1 MKILIAIGTR
11 PEAIKMAP
19 LIIRLKEILKNN
31 LRVCVTSQHRELQ
44 DEILRLF
51 KIKPDYDLNIM
62 KNNQSLFDI
71 TINIL
76 KKFNQIL
83 ISFKPQLVLVHGDTS
98 TTMSISLAC
107 FYNKIDVGHIESGL
121 RTNNIYDPWPEEV
134 NRKITDLISVLHFP
148 PTNIAKQNLKKE
160 NIKSRS
166 LVITGNTVVDSL
178 LIMKDK
184 LLKNDQN
191 RKKYFMKFKFI
202 KSKFILVTCH
212 RRENFGMGVNELCKA
227 IKIICRNDKNI
238 KFVLP
243 LHPNPNIKNIIQ
255 KKLKDVDGVHLISP
269 LGYASMVYVMMNSY
283 LIFTDSGGIQEEAPS
298 LNKPILIYRDK
309 TERPEI
315 IDKGGAILVKK
326 NTGDIIKK
334 INKLFYSEKIYKKMS
349 MVNNPYGDGKATFK
363 IIESIKKLYKQ
374 EFNS

>member
-148 PTNIAKQNLKKE
+148 PTNIAKVNLKKE

-184 LLKNDQN
+184 ILQNDRLKQ
-191 RKKYFMKFKFI
+191 KYFMKFKFI

-212 RRENFGMGVNELCKA
+212 RRENFGQGISNVVTAVKKLSL
-227 IKIICRNDKNI
+227 IYPNI
-238 KFVLP
+238 DFVFPVHL
-243 LHPNPNIKNIIQ
+243 NPNIQSIVKEKISNISNVF
-255 KKLKDVDGVHLISP
+255 LLPTLD
-269 LGYASMVYVMMNSY
+269 YFEF
-283 LIFTDSGGIQEEAPS
+283 IFLMEKSQFILTDSGGIQEEAFS
-298 LNKPILIYRDK
+298 LQKNVLLMRDS
-309 TERPEI
+309 TERPEAI
-315 IDKGGAILVKK
+315 SQGTVKLIGSEVDSIVNNSRLLIDQDLGNLNHRESDNQYGAGDAALKICEIL
-326 NTGDIIKK
+326 KK
-334 INKLFYSEKIYKKMS
+334 I
-349 MVNNPYGDGKATFK
+349 D
-363 IIESIKKLYKQ
+363 
-374 EFNS
+374 